1 MVSHV
6 DFFLFLCFQAF
17 LERYEYTNDVGYL
30 ADGTPINRAGNNSLR
45 PPTPPPFAASTAPP
59 PVPPVAPVA
68 APVPPVAPPATTPPT
83 SSTEVLH
90 GVSFSYSMQKD
101 AYADLEFLNDVGSS
115 DSEKE
120 TAIKSKVFLFRCFFS

>member
-1 MVSHV
+1 MLSFPMVSHV
-6 DFFLFLCFQAF
+6 VFFFFVSLFPSFPT
-17 LERYEYTNDVGYL
+17 ERYEYTNDVGYL

-45 PPTPPPFAASTAPP
+45 PAPTPPPFAASTAAP

-68 APVPPVAPPATTPPT
+68 PPVPPAMPPVTTPPT

-115 DSEKE
+115 GLPEK
-120 TAIKSKVFLFRCFFS
+120 SV